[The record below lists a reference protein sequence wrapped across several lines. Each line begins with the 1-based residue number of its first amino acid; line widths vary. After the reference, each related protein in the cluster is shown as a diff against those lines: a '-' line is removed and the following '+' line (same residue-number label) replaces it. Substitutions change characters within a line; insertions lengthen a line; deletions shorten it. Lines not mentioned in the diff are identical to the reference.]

1 MQAPLRTTDR
11 TVGIIAQLAKKGTKL
26 PHPPTPQRLNRR
38 SAGVGSS
45 SDRRGLDRHNV
56 LLRSLSMSTD
66 LFGSVLH
73 QLNSLLGAAELRHSA
88 VRRHA
93 NDPRE
98 LPAVSQSR
106 RLDRVASNRRLTSQ
120 QVANCKRHSTN

>member
-1 MQAPLRTTDR
+1 
-11 TVGIIAQLAKKGTKL
+11 
-26 PHPPTPQRLNRR
+26 
-38 SAGVGSS
+38 
-45 SDRRGLDRHNV
+45 V

-93 NDPRE
+93 NDRANYPPSVR
-98 LPAVSQSR
+98 AVGSTASR
-106 RLDRVASNRRLTSQ
+106 ATAD
-120 QVANCKRHSTN
+120 